1 MKIKSNPPYAP
12 NLVESMRSIGYS
24 FDTALADIIDN
35 SIVAN
40 ASKIDILSSALNEN
54 SYIAI
59 LDNGYGMNSNELF
72 NSMQYGSTNPNKDRN
87 KNDMGRF
94 GLGLKSASLSQCR
107 RLTVVSK
114 NNNKYSGM
122 VWDIDYII
130 KSHDWNLLVLED
142 KELEAIPEIGKL
154 KKYNSGTLVVWQ
166 NLDKIKS
173 TSMDTNEYLKEL
185 LVSSIDHFSLIF
197 HRLLNSSLQIYV
209 NGISVTARDPFL
221 ENNSNT
227 QRKREQ
233 KIKIDNNTIIVK
245 PFILPHVNKLTTE
258 DIKKVGG
265 KESLRTEQGF
275 YIYRN
280 KRLIIWGTWFR
291 LGYKNELTK
300 LARVRVDIPNS
311 MDYLWDIDIKKSR
324 AILPEKIKINL
335 YNAVIQSC
343 NISERVHVYKGRKI
357 NNDNNIHTW
366 NVIEKRKE
374 DGLGIEINLN
384 NPLIIQFIDTLD
396 ANQKK
401 YFITL
406 IEDIEQTLPLD
417 FIYTQIAKG
426 YNTDSH
432 TESNKDKELFEEF
445 KSRIETAVAIGLD
458 KNQTIDIL
466 KHHERYSCNKLIQ
479 NNIETLKKIGG

>member
-72 NSMQYGSTNPNKDRN
+72 NSMQYGSANPNKDRN

-142 KELEAIPEIGKL
+142 KELEAIPEIDKL
-154 KKYNSGTLVVWQ
+154 KKYDSGTLVVWQ

-185 LVSSIDHFSLIF
+185 L
-197 HRLLNSSLQIYV
+197 
-209 NGISVTARDPFL
+209 IS
-221 ENNSNT
+221 
-227 QRKREQ
+227 
-233 KIKIDNNTIIVK
+233 
-245 PFILPHVNKLTTE
+245 
-258 DIKKVGG
+258 
-265 KESLRTEQGF
+265 
-275 YIYRN
+275 
-280 KRLIIWGTWFR
+280 
-291 LGYKNELTK
+291 
-300 LARVRVDIPNS
+300 
-311 MDYLWDIDIKKSR
+311 
-324 AILPEKIKINL
+324 
-335 YNAVIQSC
+335 
-343 NISERVHVYKGRKI
+343 
-357 NNDNNIHTW
+357 
-366 NVIEKRKE
+366 
-374 DGLGIEINLN
+374 
-384 NPLIIQFIDTLD
+384 
-396 ANQKK
+396 
-401 YFITL
+401 
-406 IEDIEQTLPLD
+406 
-417 FIYTQIAKG
+417 
-426 YNTDSH
+426 
-432 TESNKDKELFEEF
+432 
-445 KSRIETAVAIGLD
+445 
-458 KNQTIDIL
+458 
-466 KHHERYSCNKLIQ
+466 
-479 NNIETLKKIGG
+479 